1 MGASAPAPTR
11 EATLTLLLRQGQVS
25 ASARAEQLNISVQA
39 MRRQLRTLEEEGLV
53 ESRAVSAGP
62 GRPSNQWRLTKQGHQ
77 HFPDGSET
85 FALDLL
91 ESMVTSLPP
100 ETLATLLNSQAL
112 HKADLYRRQL
122 GEGSLEERVRNLVQL
137 RSDEG
142 YVSEMVSRRFIF
154 PTC

>member
-1 MGASAPAPTR
+1 MGASAQAPTR
-11 EATLTLLLRQGQVS
+11 QATLTLLLRQGQVS
-25 ASARAEQLNISVQA
+25 ASALAEQLNISVQA
-39 MRRQLRTLEEEGLV
+39 MRRHLRTLEDEGLV

-100 ETLATLLNSQAL
+100 GEIRNRRVSYSKPRAQIRHPTSRTL
-112 HKADLYRRQL
+112 
-122 GEGSLEERVRNLVQL
+122 
-137 RSDEG
+137 
-142 YVSEMVSRRFIF
+142 
-154 PTC
+154 